1 MNILDIFNDIATLA
15 FIYLIVKQYLIWR
28 SKKEET
34 RDLQIQKRFKQ
45 LFVAAG
51 LPSDTKHNF
60 DPDWLKND

>member
-51 LPSDTKHNF
+51 LPPTTKHEF
-60 DPDWLKND
+60 DPQGLKK